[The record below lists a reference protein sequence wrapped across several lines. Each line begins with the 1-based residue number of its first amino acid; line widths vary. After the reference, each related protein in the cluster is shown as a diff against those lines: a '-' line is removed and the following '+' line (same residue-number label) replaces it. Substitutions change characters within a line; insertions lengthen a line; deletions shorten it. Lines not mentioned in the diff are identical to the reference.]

1 MPMNRIQVV
10 TYLVAR
16 LLVAIILL
24 QTLFF
29 KFSASP
35 ESVYIFTV
43 VGMEPWGRLGTG
55 VLELIAS
62 VMIFIPALTWV
73 GAGLALGLMA
83 GAIFMHL
90 TRLGIEVQ
98 GDHGQLFIYA
108 VIVTLCSLYVLWAD
122 RGKIRHFL
130 GIR

>member
-1 MPMNRIQVV
+1 MTQFQRIA
-10 TYLVAR
+10 YFVAR
-16 LLVAIILL
+16 LLIAIILL

-35 ESVYIFTV
+35 ESVYIFTA
-43 VGMEPWGRLGTG
+43 VGMEPWGRIGTG
-55 VLELIAS
+55 VLELVAS
-62 VMIFIPALTWV
+62 VLIFIPALTWV

-83 GAIFMHL
+83 GALFMHL

-108 VIVTLCSLYVLWAD
+108 LVVALCSLYVLWAD
-122 RGKIRHFL
+122 REKIRHFL
-130 GIR
+130 TTLFR